1 MKFIRPHKLFIT
13 ALVLAGLQ
21 FPAWAQRVIRIV
33 VPFGPGAVQDTVAR
47 TFSNELGQLLGAS
60 VVIDNRA
67 GAGGTIGTA
76 SVAKAAPDGNTLVI
90 AAASHT
96 LAGHMYA
103 KLSYDPIKDFA
114 PVSLLGYSGYVIAAP
129 ASMGVSNLAEY
140 IRQVK
145 SKPKQLNYAS
155 AGNGSAT
162 HLGMA
167 SFMARAGLD
176 MQHIPMKSTG
186 DAVNE
191 VLADRVQGVT
201 GATIGLVGFRQDPR
215 IKLLAYTGAK
225 RSKFLP
231 DLPTVAESGMSD
243 FRFDSWFGLLAP
255 AGTPKSEID
264 AHNRFE
270 HPVDV
275 FGGRIPH
282 FPGLGLGGLMG
293 ACQSAH
299 HAPHEFLLVLHHKPP
314 MHMHHLVVPG
324 RYQTVRLV
332 LAGIPVG

>member
-1 MKFIRPHKLFIT
+1 MKRTPWGWFVSVAVLLLSLQTT
-13 ALVLAGLQ
+13 A
-21 FPAWAQRVIRIV
+21 FAQRVIRIV

-47 TFSNELGQLLGAS
+47 TFSNELGQILGATI
-60 VVIDNRA
+60 VIDNRA

-76 SVAKAAPDGNTLVI
+76 AVAKAAPDGNTLVM

-103 KLSYDPIKDFA
+103 KLGYDPIKDFA
-114 PVSLLGYSGYVIAAP
+114 PVSMLGYSGYVIAAP
-129 ASMGVSNLAEY
+129 ASMGVSNLADY
-140 IRQVK
+140 IRQIK

-167 SFMARAGLD
+167 SFLARAGLE

-231 DLPTVAESGMSD
+231 ELPTVAESGLTG

-255 AGTPKSEID
+255 AGTPKIEID
-264 AHNRFE
+264 KINAAFQKAIAD
-270 HPVDV
+270 PVVLDRLARV
-275 FGGRIPH
+275 
-282 FPGLGLGGLMG
+282 GLEVS
-293 ACQSAH
+293 SAS
-299 HAPHEFLLVLHHKPP
+299 PEEFLAILRADWESAAAIVKASGAR
-314 MHMHHLVVPG
+314 VE
-324 RYQTVRLV
+324 
-332 LAGIPVG
+332 